1 MQETEG
7 SQRRPPVP
15 EDVCKCSG
23 PQRTKVESIRLSQ
36 TTPTHLQFIR
46 NLGTQAA
53 SEWGQ
58 TPEAKCSGCRQH
70 REKAGSTQV
79 GKGWWSS
86 FLDGAV
92 RSRMEKRQRKELWV
106 SKMLQV
112 CSTIKESSYFHSGPH
127 ELIIDLSVAHCR
139 PKAKDLSVNSE
150 LSAFHE
156 CY

>member
-1 MQETEG
+1 M
-7 SQRRPPVP
+7 
-15 EDVCKCSG
+15 CKCSG
-23 PQRTKVESIRLSQ
+23 PRRATVESIRLSQ

-53 SEWGQ
+53 SGWGQ

-70 REKAGSTQV
+70 REKATSAQV
-79 GKGWWSS
+79 GKGCWSP
-86 FLDGAV
+86 FLGGAI
-92 RSRMEKRQRKELWV
+92 RSRMEKRQRKELWGPG
-106 SKMLQV
+106 MLQV
-112 CSTIKESSYFHSGPH
+112 YSTIRQSSCFHSGPH
-127 ELIIDLSVAHCR
+127 ELSIDLSLAHGR